1 MKPHT
6 IKQCFDP
13 EAMTRIQ
20 IKGFLLN
27 LKATPNLDQKHNYKI
42 VEKKYSQPLC
52 FTIQI
57 AFI

>member
-27 LKATPNLDQKHNYKI
+27 LKATPNLDQ
-42 VEKKYSQPLC
+42 
-52 FTIQI
+52 
-57 AFI
+57 